1 MSLTNYFLDKIGN
14 DLLLL
19 QDHSNDHTNPQPYDK
34 QLMWSNKPSH
44 YQINHSQREH
54 QTQLSDV

>member
-34 QLMWSNKPSH
+34 QLMTN
-44 YQINHSQREH
+44 
-54 QTQLSDV
+54 VV